1 MLDRPSRATASPAC
15 WFFSRMRRPKSFDV
29 PCRKQ
34 YTTDVMVTAY
44 TLYASGEQ
52 RPLFVDRSPPSLNS
66 SWAPGGCSEGLTS
79 CMQVVIDPTGEK
91 TRRRCGP
98 RVSVTRT
105 TLTSRR
111 RAPHIENLR
120 TLSVS
125 ASLSSQSELAVT
137 STTEVIP
144 APSRFPLCAR
154 LPPRIASWRARAN
167 ALGNATR
174 ALDVAPCSAQH
185 ASLACSRPRSR
196 KTFGPCPSEI
206 LTQKSSRQ
214 KKAKGRRPMMRR

>member
-154 LPPRIASWRARAN
+154 LPPRIASWRARAS
-167 ALGNATR
+167 APGNATR
-174 ALDVAPCSAQH
+174 AGRGTLLSMR
-185 ASLACSRPRSR
+185 LGRSR